1 MNMIVI
7 FKAIYALMA
16 VVFSSVFI
24 RDLQRHKFKHEKVSP
39 ITSGLT
45 GSIAYFCDTL
55 GIGSFAV
62 ATALLHHFKLIKNKN
77 LPGTLNVSSVMPILV
92 ESAIFISI
100 IKVEPL
106 TITLMVVGMCL
117 GSWICASIVNKIP
130 ERMIC
135 LIISISL
142 FIAATVLI
150 LKQFS
155 LLPMDYAGEIGLT
168 GIKLAIATF
177 CSFIIGVLGAMGI
190 GAYAPFLATSLI
202 LGLSARA
209 TFPIMM
215 SAAALAGGFASIK
228 FIKTGNYDRKVSL
241 YMMTFAVIGV
251 LIAAFIVKTLPLKVL
266 NWVAIFIIYYTS
278 FNLFLKGYKKGK
290 CS

>member
-1 MNMIVI
+1 
-7 FKAIYALMA
+7 
-16 VVFSSVFI
+16 
-24 RDLQRHKFKHEKVSP
+24 
-39 ITSGLT
+39 
-45 GSIAYFCDTL
+45 
-55 GIGSFAV
+55 
-62 ATALLHHFKLIKNKN
+62 
-77 LPGTLNVSSVMPILV
+77 
-92 ESAIFISI
+92 
-100 IKVEPL
+100 
-106 TITLMVVGMCL
+106 
-117 GSWICASIVNKIP
+117 
-130 ERMIC
+130 
-135 LIISISL
+135 
-142 FIAATVLI
+142 
-150 LKQFS
+150 
-155 LLPMDYAGEIGLT
+155 
-168 GIKLAIATF
+168 
-177 CSFIIGVLGAMGI
+177 MGI

-215 SAAALAGGFASIK
+215 SAAALAVGFASIK